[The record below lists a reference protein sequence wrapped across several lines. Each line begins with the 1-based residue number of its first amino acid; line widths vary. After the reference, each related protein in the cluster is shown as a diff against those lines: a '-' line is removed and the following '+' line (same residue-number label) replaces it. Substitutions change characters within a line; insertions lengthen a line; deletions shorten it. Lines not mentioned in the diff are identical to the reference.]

1 MNLTKSIQYSL
12 TFVCL
17 LWLITLL
24 DFLIPLDFTTLGV
37 YPRSVTGLIGIPL
50 AVFLHG
56 GFSHVA
62 ANTIPLLILTSTLL
76 MFYSRIALIS
86 MFYMIIFSNTIVWVM
101 GRSAYH
107 VGASGLVYAL
117 ATFIIA
123 AGFYHRKPFSIFLAL
138 FIGFIYGGLVWGVVP
153 GLVDWDVSW
162 EGHLAG
168 AVVGVYL
175 AKFYRYKT

>member
-1 MNLTKSIQYSL
+1 
-12 TFVCL
+12 
-17 LWLITLL
+17 
-24 DFLIPLDFTTLGV
+24 
-37 YPRSVTGLIGIPL
+37 
-50 AVFLHG
+50 
-56 GFSHVA
+56 
-62 ANTIPLLILTSTLL
+62 
-76 MFYSRIALIS
+76 
-86 MFYMIIFSNTIVWVM
+86 M